1 MGRIVMPKNSALLEE
16 ITSVLKIYYENK
28 GWLSNDKYKD
38 ELKKL
43 IGDDQYS
50 SSYTKKG
57 QITSYFGFTT
67 WQDISNP
74 RSDRKITD
82 LGIKF
87 YESLL
92 DNNQSKILDV
102 LLESIKSN
110 TFGRECV
117 GCSSDSD
124 IEPPQLFI
132 KLCLILDYL
141 TKKEFAYALWQMDEY
156 AVDFDVIISEL
167 KSNRLGIH
175 ELDFANIPNIYTD
188 PKPIVALTNWGF
200 FIKEDE
206 KFQGS
211 EKIVLNK
218 YILEKHIKEI
228 TNLPIKNNSEI
239 KLVDEDF
246 EQNTYINIE
255 DKFFRRVA
263 YNTFL
268 MLLENFGE
276 EKVLEGYEEKVSS
289 AGNKVFHAIT
299 LPQYF
304 GSENFIGQFESEEN
318 YKDIDSKKT
327 KRFVPNGL
335 SILGND
341 YSYFT
346 SQWNANENGRPLT
359 LNNFNKYLSDITE
372 GKYII
377 VKEDNKY
384 KLKIEGKTRIEEV
397 IDFNNFNKIYFG
409 PPGTGKSHAIKE
421 ELKKL
426 GAKGD
431 KYSRV
436 TFHPDYDYHS
446 FVGGYKPFT
455 DTEDDDKIKYK
466 FVPQVFTDLYV
477 KAWSNTSEDYYL
489 VIEEINRGN
498 CAEIFGDIFQLLDRN
513 PEYNIEPSSELKA
526 YLKEQENDLNKDITD
541 EDAKVKLLF
550 DGKLQMP
557 NNLSILASM
566 NTSDQ
571 SLYPMDSAFKRRWD
585 WHYVPIDLKCTE
597 SNFTINIDDIHQY
610 SWLEFLAKVNDKIY
624 SVTKSEDKQI
634 GNWFI
639 NASKSENI
647 ISKELFINKVLFYLW
662 NDVFKDE
669 VFNPDNIFIE
679 RNTDGTKN
687 RDISFNNFYNKDEQ
701 DRLLIHLLS
710 DILNV
715 PLIKS
720 EDKEIVEYSQ
730 ENQEVNV
737 AAEFNAEVT
746 KENKSESEE

>member
-1 MGRIVMPKNSALLEE
+1 MAEIKAIQSYLDESLVTHWVEWCDTFLSTKLNVSKTQLNEFSLSELISFTGSDIPSRAAEFYRLGLLKHSISLKGDRTLSWKKLNEDESVITHFGYIVYCLVKSSQIDNENLKIKKGLAFINTISVLRQNVIIGEHKISLNSVLFKAIKSFDINYSNTYLYRQYLFAAILSSLKINMYEENILRSFETNSNIDELVIKTIDPDEIRETFNKSDISIYLEE
-16 ITSVLKIYYENK
+16 TLAGNLKFE
-28 GWLSNDKYKD
+28 
-38 ELKKL
+38 
-43 IGDDQYS
+43 
-50 SSYTKKG
+50 
-57 QITSYFGFTT
+57 
-67 WQDISNP
+67 
-74 RSDRKITD
+74 
-82 LGIKF
+82 
-87 YESLL
+87 
-92 DNNQSKILDV
+92 
-102 LLESIKSN
+102 
-110 TFGRECV
+110 
-117 GCSSDSD
+117 
-124 IEPPQLFI
+124 
-132 KLCLILDYL
+132 
-141 TKKEFAYALWQMDEY
+141 
-156 AVDFDVIISEL
+156 
-167 KSNRLGIH
+167 
-175 ELDFANIPNIYTD
+175 NIPNQRLSNFYVGNFKRNHLRGAFNSASLYFYKFLEVCYYIDQENFRDKPFDRFLNEEND
-188 PKPIVALTNWGF
+188 PIISL
-200 FIKEDE
+200 
-206 KFQGS
+206 
-211 EKIVLNK
+211 
-218 YILEKHIKEI
+218 ILI
-228 TNLPIKNNSEI
+228 
-239 KLVDEDF
+239 
-246 EQNTYINIE
+246 
-255 DKFFRRVA
+255 FRE
-263 YNTFL
+263 YKSHKNTFEDTMKTL
-268 MLLENFGE
+268 IEGIEEALRLL
-276 EKVLEGYEEKVSS
+276 KVDDCV
-289 AGNKVFHAIT
+289 T
-299 LPQYF
+299 
-304 GSENFIGQFESEEN
+304 
-318 YKDIDSKKT
+318 
-327 KRFVPNGL
+327 NG
-335 SILGND
+335 
-341 YSYFT
+341 
-346 SQWNANENGRPLT
+346 
-359 LNNFNKYLSDITE
+359 NNFAK
-372 GKYII
+372 
-377 VKEDNKY
+377 
-384 KLKIEGKTRIEEV
+384 
-397 IDFNNFNKIYFG
+397 NKIYFG

-431 KYSRV
+431 YYSRV

-513 PEYNIEPSSELKA
+513 PEYNIEPSTELRA
-526 YLKEQENDLNKDITD
+526 YLEEYEKSNN
-541 EDAKVKLLF
+541 VKLLF

-597 SNFTINIDDIHQY
+597 SNFTIKIDDTHQY

-710 DILNV
+710 TILNV
-715 PLIKS
+715 PLVVS
-720 EDKEIVEYSQ
+720 EVKETIQYSQ
-730 ENQEVNV
+730 DNSETKI
-737 AAEFNAEVT
+737 AAERNEEY
-746 KENKSESEE
+746 KEDKSESEE